1 MTTFVKDYEKPIPF
15 GAGWKQLWQNRLEHA
30 CFLLSISDGIERVLP
45 RVLQLCKSAN
55 DLVEYYETAPPV
67 ARAKDALACLAEY
80 GIELDDYLLV
90 SVAKNV

>member
-1 MTTFVKDYEKPIPF
+1 MTTFVKDYERPAPF

-55 DLVEYYETAPPV
+55 DLVEYYETAPPGCTCQRRAGLPGRIRHR
-67 ARAKDALACLAEY
+67 ARRLPVGLS
-80 GIELDDYLLV
+80 G
-90 SVAKNV
+90 